1 MVMCESC
8 THASKCHCENPG
20 WESTLSLIA
29 KVTWTNCLRPSPGAP
44 LSHRQWNNINKCATG
59 RSDVHHIY
67 FLLLQWCVWVH
78 VLLYPCEIRCLYRG
92 QFKVFGEVLSH
103 TDKSS
108 SFRCVRLLVFLACSG
123 GMLTL
128 KQSSRIIL
136 DIYSFIG
143 CITYNVTHIEAF
155 NSH

>member
-1 MVMCESC
+1 M
-8 THASKCHCENPG
+8 
-20 WESTLSLIA
+20 
-29 KVTWTNCLRPSPGAP
+29 
-44 LSHRQWNNINKCATG
+44 
-59 RSDVHHIY
+59 
-67 FLLLQWCVWVH
+67 
-78 VLLYPCEIRCLYRG
+78 LLYPCEIRCLYQG